1 MYIPDRYK
9 NEDMAAIRDFISN
22 NGFGI
27 LIHPG
32 NQKLQGTH
40 IPMLLD
46 KDNDGRDI
54 LVGHMSRANPQWK
67 HFKESDEILAIF
79 MGPHCYIS
87 SSWYQKE
94 SVPTWNYIAVHV
106 YGKIK
111 IVEGEKLVDDM
122 RKLVDKYEKNSKDPV
137 IVDRLSPKTMEMVKW
152 VVGFHI
158 EITGIEAAFKLS
170 QNRDE
175 TDHKN
180 IIKELELLADCQSK
194 TIAEEMKK
202 NKPRN
207 G

>member
-1 MYIPDRYK
+1 MYIPDRFK
-9 NEDMAAIRDFISN
+9 NENIDDVKDFISN

-27 LIHPG
+27 LIHQG

-46 KDNDGRDI
+46 KNEQGKDI
-54 LVGHMSRANPQWK
+54 LIGHLSRANPQWK
-67 HFKESDEILAIF
+67 HFKKNDDVMVIF

-94 SVPTWNYIAVHV
+94 NVPTWNYIAVHI

-111 IVEGEKLVDDM
+111 IVEGEELIDDM

-137 IVDRLSPKTMEMVKW
+137 IVDRLTPKTMTMVKG
-152 VVGFHI
+152 VVGFKI
-158 EITGIEAAFKLS
+158 EITEIQAAFKLS
-170 QNRDE
+170 QNRDK

-180 IIKELELLADCQSK
+180 IIKEMENMDDYQSK
-194 TIAEEMKK
+194 AVAEEMKK
-202 NKPRN
+202 NKPGN
-207 G
+207 K